1 MNAPLKLDDQIP
13 ALEAANME
21 YLISV
26 IRTLGTRYFT
36 VSLMSFLAEI
46 CKADHYAI
54 FGITAVQPFHI
65 IGVSRDGTDTAKRQ
79 SILYISGTY
88 WKSDA
93 MMQRA
98 QQELDANVIWTDH
111 MAIKK
116 LPRGDFRSR
125 IYSQT
130 HVSERAVMFGG
141 RQQPAFLLSILRTSH
156 GVGDS
161 SLNSEAFKR
170 CAPILAPIIGK
181 HLEINNSRLD
191 ASLALTSLDMIA
203 ETLATSAL
211 SLAAREREVCARVIY
226 GMSTTGIAL
235 DLEIGEETVSTY
247 RKRAYQRLGISSQ
260 RELVIWYLGLW
271 GKRGLT
277 APCDPPSGPC

>member
-1 MNAPLKLDDQIP
+1 MNAPLQLDYRIP
-13 ALEAANME
+13 ALESANME

-26 IRTLGTRYFT
+26 IRTLGTRQFA
-36 VSLMSFLAEI
+36 VSLMSFLAET
-46 CKADHYAI
+46 CNADHYAI
-54 FGITAVQPFHI
+54 FEVTHAQPFQM

-79 SILYISGTY
+79 SMLYVSGSY
-88 WKSDA
+88 WRSDP
-93 MMQRA
+93 MMRRA
-98 QQELDANVIWTDH
+98 QRELEANAIWTDH
-111 MAIKK
+111 VAIRK

-125 IYSQT
+125 VYGQT

-141 RQQPAFLLSILRTSH
+141 GQQPAFLLSILRTSR

-161 SLNSEAFKR
+161 CLNSEALKC

-181 HLEINNSRLD
+181 HLEINNSRPD
-191 ASLALTSLDMIA
+191 ASLALISLDMIA
-203 ETLATSAL
+203 ETLATYAL
-211 SLAAREREVCARVIY
+211 YLSAREREVCARVIY

-271 GKRGLT
+271 SVSEKTLRLNG
-277 APCDPPSGPC
+277 